1 MIYLTVFIVLVFLIC
16 RYDINGKIVN
26 REFSFNFILVVLVV
40 IAGMRY
46 RLGADTPN
54 YLYQF
59 YHNTPK
65 LWELSSD
72 NFQWDGD
79 PLFRLL
85 NTVVLSL
92 GGRFYMVQFLHAFF
106 VNYLLFRYIKR
117 HSQYIFTCVF
127 LYFIW
132 MYTYYNMEEMRASM
146 SLVVCLY
153 ANDYILEKK
162 WIKGYLLFIIAGLFH
177 KSAYILLITPLFFW
191 TKLNFVGYL
200 IILGAYLFG
209 VFVQSQFGDYI
220 ELLEFSE
227 AASEKME
234 GYVRTNRYLEQG
246 GNLNYFIAQI
256 FPFLLYPVIAF
267 IYNKRKNNNLEL
279 LKLQPLLLIGL
290 AFVAIQAS
298 IELAY
303 RYVHFY
309 AIYLILYMSQ
319 LFVDVVKNNKHLHG
333 VAYMKTFVLLVPFL
347 VVVARVQKDLYV
359 RYYPYSSII
368 EKSVDRDREKDFR
381 EQLRPSP
388 NINEY

>member
-46 RLGADTPN
+46 RLGGDTPN

-72 NFQWDGD
+72 NFQWDGE

-227 AASEKME
+227 AASETME
-234 GYVRTNRYLEQG
+234 GYVRTNKYLEQG
-246 GNLNYFIAQI
+246 GNLNYYIAQI

-381 EQLRPSP
+381 EQLRPRP